1 MTEKN
6 TGGSFSEIDVSKN
19 LQPIKLSDKLGSVF
33 DKARI
38 DKSPVL
44 AIVTGTKPD
53 FYKQA
58 PLVLEAGRE
67 NLPVFII
74 DTGQH
79 FDEVLGFG
87 IKEFN
92 LQKFVGC
99 NLQIRGD
106 LMEKASEL
114 IIKFGSFGRYCKKH
128 FGTESLLPMVH
139 GDTLVAGIAPLA
151 WVFGMG
157 QKVGQNEAGL
167 RSMSPEAIKQI
178 KADREPTTSEVEKFV
193 SSQFDGKWFL
203 TREEPFPEQI
213 DTWICSA
220 GTQFFFA
227 PTKLNQENLVRE
239 GYPED
244 FIHVVGNSV
253 VDAIHIKRKEKPHQ
267 SIFDFYPQ
275 LEKDEWIRMDIH
287 RRENLTRKRFMSIIG
302 GLVQLIENTDKKVVV
317 LMLNATVAALR
328 QYGLEFKLQRL
339 AEQYPDKLL
348 MTPLWKEYA
357 HVIEFLDSGRC
368 WAEMTDSGSMQEEL
382 LYFPKVTSL
391 TLRLNSDR
399 PETIFDAKSNLL
411 VPPLNAGWIVSMV
424 NEAYDSEEGLG
435 LKLRRKK
442 QIYGRPGYVS
452 KSIIRIIKKEFE
464 NGDANFYPWLHQRLG
479 LWKESQAL
487 NYM

>member
-1 MTEKN
+1 LREN
-6 TGGSFSEIDVSKN
+6 TAHRFIEIDVSKN
-19 LQPIKLSDKLGSVF
+19 PEPIKVSDNLHSVF
-33 DKARI
+33 DKAHK
-38 DKSPVL
+38 DKTPVL

-58 PLVLEAGRE
+58 PLALEAVRE
-67 NLPVFII
+67 DLPVFVI

-114 IIKFGSFGRYCKKH
+114 IIKFGFFGRYCKKH
-128 FGTESLLPMVH
+128 FDTESLLPLVH

-167 RSMSPEAIKQI
+167 RSMSPEAIKLI
-178 KADREPTTSEVEKFV
+178 NPRHRPTPSEVQKFV
-193 SSQFDGKWFL
+193 TSQFDGKWFMA
-203 TREEPFPEQI
+203 REEPFPEQI

-227 PTKLNQENLVRE
+227 PTELNRDNLIRE
-239 GYPED
+239 GYPDD

-253 VDAIHIKRKEKPHQ
+253 VDAIDIKRKEKPHQ
-267 SIFDFYPQ
+267 SIFSFYPQ
-275 LEKDEWIRMDIH
+275 LERDYWIRIDIH
-287 RRENLTRKRFMSIIG
+287 RRENLTQKRFMSIIG
-302 GLVQLIENTDKKVVV
+302 GLVELIENTDKKVVLV
-317 LMLNATVAALR
+317 MLNATVAALK
-328 QYGLEFKLQRL
+328 QYGLEFKLQKL
-339 AEQYPDKLL
+339 ADQYAGKFL

-391 TLRLNSDR
+391 TVRLNTDR
-399 PETIFDAKSNLL
+399 PETIFNANSNLL
-411 VPPLNAGWIVSMV
+411 VPPLNAGWIVSTV
-424 NEAYDSEEGLG
+424 NEAYNSQEGLG
-435 LKLRRKK
+435 LKLRHKK
-442 QIYGRPGYVS
+442 QIYGKPGHVS

-479 LWKESQAL
+479 LWKESQRI

>member
-1 MTEKN
+1 M
-6 TGGSFSEIDVSKN
+6 
-19 LQPIKLSDKLGSVF
+19 
-33 DKARI
+33 ARK
-38 DKSPVL
+38 DNSPVL

-58 PLVLEAGRE
+58 PLVIEAAKE
-67 NLPVFII
+67 NLPVFVIN
-74 DTGQH
+74 TGQH

-87 IKEFN
+87 IEEFN
-92 LQKFVGC
+92 LQQFVGC

-106 LMEKASEL
+106 LMEKASEM

-128 FGTESLLPMVH
+128 FGTESLLPIVH

-167 RSMSPEAIKQI
+167 RSMSPEAIKKL
-178 KADREPTTSEVEKFV
+178 KAGKDPTKAEVRRFI

-203 TREEPFPEQI
+203 AREEPFPEQI

-227 PTKLNQENLVRE
+227 PTMLNRDNLVRE
-239 GYPED
+239 GYPEN
-244 FIHVVGNSV
+244 FVHVVGNSV
-253 VDAIHIKRKEKPHQ
+253 VDAIHQKRKEKSEQ
-267 SIFDFYPQ
+267 SIFDLYPQ
-275 LEKDEWIRMDIH
+275 LEKGEWIRMDIH
-287 RRENLTRKRFMSIIG
+287 RRENLTHRRFASIIG
-302 GLVQLIENTDKKVVV
+302 GLVELIKNTDKKVILV
-317 LMLNATVAALR
+317 MLNATVAALK
-328 QYGLEFKLQRL
+328 QYNLDSKLQNL
-339 AEQYPDKLL
+339 AKEHPDKFL

-357 HVIEFLDSGRC
+357 NVIEFLDSGRC

-391 TLRLNSDR
+391 TVRLNTDR
-399 PETIFDAKSNLL
+399 PETIFDAKSNVL
-411 VPPLNAGWIVSMV
+411 VPPLSPGWIVSMV
-424 NEAYDSEEGLG
+424 NETFDREEGLG
-435 LKLRRKK
+435 MKLLRKK
-442 QIYGRPGYVS
+442 QIYGKPGHVS

-479 LWKESQAL
+479 LWKEGQGL
-487 NYM
+487 DYM

>member
-1 MTEKN
+1 LREN
-6 TGGSFSEIDVSKN
+6 ADDSFSELYVSKSP
-19 LQPIKLSDKLGSVF
+19 QPIKVSDNLQSVF
-33 DKARI
+33 AKARM
-38 DKSPVL
+38 DKTPVL

-58 PLVLEAGRE
+58 PLVLEAVRE
-67 NLPVFII
+67 NLPVFVI
-74 DTGQH
+74 DSGQH

-87 IKEFN
+87 MHEFN

-99 NLQIRGD
+99 KLQIRGD
-106 LMEKASEL
+106 LLEKASEL
-114 IIKFGSFGRYCKKH
+114 IIKFGSFGRYCKKQ
-128 FGTESLLPMVH
+128 FGTESLLPIVH

-167 RSMSPEAIKQI
+167 RSMSPEAIKWI
-178 KADREPTTSEVEKFV
+178 KAEHKPTTSEIQKFV

-203 TREEPFPEQI
+203 AREEPFPEQI

-227 PTKLNQENLVRE
+227 PTKLNQDNLVRE

-244 FIHVVGNSV
+244 FVHIVGNSV
-253 VDAIHIKRKEKPHQ
+253 VDAIHIKRKEKPRH
-267 SIFDFYPQ
+267 SIFDSYPQ
-275 LEKDEWIRMDIH
+275 LEKDQWIRMDIH
-287 RRENLTRKRFMSIIG
+287 RRENLTQKRFMSIIG
-302 GLVQLIENTDKKVVV
+302 GLVELIENTDKKVV
-317 LMLNATVAALR
+317 LIMLNATVAALK
-328 QYGLEFKLQRL
+328 QYGLEFKLQNL
-339 AEQYPDKLL
+339 ADQYPDKFL
-348 MTPLWKEYA
+348 MTSLWKEYS

-391 TLRLNSDR
+391 TVRLNTDR
-399 PETIFDAKSNLL
+399 PETIFDAKSNIL
-411 VPPLNAGWIVSMV
+411 VPPLNAGWIASMV
-424 NEAYDSEEGLG
+424 NEAYNREEGLG
-435 LKLRRKK
+435 LNLRRKK

-479 LWKESQAL
+479 LWKESPGL
-487 NYM
+487 DYM

>member
-1 MTEKN
+1 LREN
-6 TGGSFSEIDVSKN
+6 TGSGFSEIDVSRSP
-19 LQPIKLSDKLGSVF
+19 QPIKVSDNLQSVF
-33 DKARI
+33 AKARM
-38 DKSPVL
+38 DKTPVL

-58 PLVLEAGRE
+58 PLVLEALRE
-67 NLPVFII
+67 NLPVFVIN
-74 DTGQH
+74 TGQH

-128 FGTESLLPMVH
+128 FGIESLLPIVH

-167 RSMSPEAIKQI
+167 RSMSPEAIKLI
-178 KADREPTTSEVEKFV
+178 KVGHKPTTAEIQKFA

-203 TREEPFPEQI
+203 AREEPFPEQI

-227 PTKLNQENLVRE
+227 PTKLNQDNLVRE

-244 FIHVVGNSV
+244 FVHIVGNSV
-253 VDAIHIKRKEKPHQ
+253 VDAIQIKRKEKPRQ
-267 SIFDFYPQ
+267 SIFNFYPQ
-275 LEKDEWIRMDIH
+275 LEKDQWIRMDIH
-287 RRENLTRKRFMSIIG
+287 RRENLTQKRFMSIIG
-302 GLVQLIENTDKKVVV
+302 GLVELIENTDKKVVLV
-317 LMLNATVAALR
+317 MLNATMAALK
-328 QYGLEFKLQRL
+328 QYGLEFKLQNL
-339 AEQYPDKLL
+339 AEQFPDKLL

-382 LYFPKVTSL
+382 LYFPNVTSL
-391 TLRLNSDR
+391 TVRLNTDR
-399 PETIFDAKSNLL
+399 PETIFDAKSNIL
-411 VPPLNAGWIVSMV
+411 VPPLNADWIVTMV
-424 NEAYDSEEGLG
+424 NEAYNIEEGLG

-479 LWKESQAL
+479 LWKESQGFK
-487 NYM
+487 YM

>member
-1 MTEKN
+1 LREN
-6 TGGSFSEIDVSKN
+6 IIGRFSEINVSKTP
-19 LQPIKLSDKLGSVF
+19 QPIKVSDNLQSVF
-33 DKARI
+33 AKARVG
-38 DKSPVL
+38 KSPVL

-58 PLVLEAGRE
+58 PLVLEAVRE
-67 NLPVFII
+67 NLPVFVI
-74 DTGQH
+74 DSGQH

-92 LQKFVGC
+92 LQRFVGC

-114 IIKFGSFGRYCKKH
+114 ILKFGSFGRYCKKH
-128 FGTESLLPMVH
+128 FGTESLLPIVH
-139 GDTLVAGIAPLA
+139 GDTLVAGIIPLA

-167 RSMSPEAIKQI
+167 RSMSPEAIKLL
-178 KADREPTTSEVEKFV
+178 KVAHKPTKSEIQKFV
-193 SSQFDGKWFL
+193 SSQFYGKWFL
-203 TREEPFPEQI
+203 AREEPFPEQI

-244 FIHVVGNSV
+244 FVHIVGNSV
-253 VDAIHIKRKEKPHQ
+253 VDAIHIKRKEKPRQ

-275 LEKDEWIRMDIH
+275 LEKDQWIRMDIH
-287 RRENLTRKRFMSIIG
+287 RRENLTRNRFMSIIG
-302 GLVQLIENTDKKVVV
+302 GLVELVENTDKKVVLV
-317 LMLNATVAALR
+317 MLNATMAALK
-328 QYGLEFKLQRL
+328 QYGLDFKLQNL
-339 AEQYPDKLL
+339 ADQYPDKLL
-348 MTPLWKEYA
+348 VTPLWKEYA

-368 WAEMTDSGSMQEEL
+368 WAEITDSGSMQEEL

-391 TLRLNSDR
+391 TVRLNTDR
-399 PETIFDAKSNLL
+399 PETIIDAKSNIL
-411 VPPLNAGWIVSMV
+411 VPPLNPSWIVSIV
-424 NEAYDSEEGLG
+424 NEAFNSEEGLG

-452 KSIIRIIKKEFE
+452 KRIIRIIRKEFE

-479 LWKESQAL
+479 LWKESQGF